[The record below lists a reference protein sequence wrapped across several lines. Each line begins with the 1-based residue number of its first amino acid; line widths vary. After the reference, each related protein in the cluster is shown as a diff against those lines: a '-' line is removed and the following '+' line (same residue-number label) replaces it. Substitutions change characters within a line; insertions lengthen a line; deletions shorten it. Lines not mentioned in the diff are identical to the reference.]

1 MNTTFKR
8 TLIAAVATLA
18 VCWSHA
24 QGVSTMR
31 GADVSEADAAPSAKA
46 YLGSKPGAQ
55 GVIARTFDKQPPL
68 IPHKVEGFDDITP
81 TDNACLDC
89 HINDKFRGQ
98 KIPRMGTSH
107 FLPSN
112 DPKAPAEVSMSRW
125 QCNSCH
131 VPQVDAPALVENQ
144 FKGNPPASTAAASA
158 KKK

>member
-8 TLIAAVATLA
+8 TLAALA
-18 VCWSHA
+18 ALAICWAQA
-24 QGVSTMR
+24 QGVNSMR

-89 HINDKFRGQ
+89 HINDKYRGQ
-98 KIPRMGTSH
+98 KIPRIGASH
-107 FLPSN
+107 FVPKT
-112 DPKAPAEVSMSRW
+112 DPKAAPEVSMLRW

-144 FKGNPPASTAAASA
+144 FKGTPTA